1 MTHTGSFFFF
11 RCIFVPCVY
20 AIIDIETS
28 GGNPARD
35 KITEI
40 AVILH
45 DGNEVVRDYTT
56 LINPECR
63 IPYHISALTG
73 ITNEMVAN
81 APRFYEIAR
90 DLVEIT
96 HDAVFVAHN
105 VSFDYNFIRNEF
117 KRLGY
122 EYKRDQLCTVRLSRK
137 LLPGHRSYSL
147 GRLCEDLSIEVHG
160 RHRAYG
166 DALATATLFSLLLRK
181 EQDEGVRYI
190 TGGNALPKDVH
201 PSLDPQLLK
210 KLPEAPGVYYF
221 YNQQLE
227 LIYIGKSK
235 NIHSRV
241 MSHFSN
247 QSTGKAI
254 RMRADIADI
263 SYEITGSELI
273 ALLKESEEI
282 KKFKPLYNRT
292 QRRSLFRYGLY
303 SERNA
308 GGYIKF
314 SLRKTSETDTLPLL
328 SFTGKAEAT
337 TFLNRIIDQF
347 TLCQKLAGMYPSPG
361 PCFHHEIGACR
372 GACVGKEPPSS
383 YNLRAEKVLNT
394 YCFGFQNLLI
404 VDTGRSEAEKGVVK
418 IENGRYIGYGFF
430 SPEYAR
436 PDNQILHDCV
446 RTYSDNREVQ
456 QIIRQYLRNNQVD
469 KIIVF

>member
-1 MTHTGSFFFF
+1 VPPTGSFFCI
-11 RCIFVPCVY
+11 RCIFVPWVY

-45 DGNEVVRDYTT
+45 DGKEVVREFTT
-56 LINPECR
+56 LVNPECR
-63 IPYHISALTG
+63 IPYHITALTG

-96 HDAVFVAHN
+96 RDAVFVAHN
-105 VSFDYNFIRNEF
+105 VSFDYNFVRNEF
-117 KRLGY
+117 KQLGY
-122 EYKRDQLCTVRLSRK
+122 EFKRDQLCTVRLSRK

-147 GRLCEDLSIEVHG
+147 GRLCEDLNIEVRG

-166 DALATATLFSLLLRK
+166 DAMATATLFGLLLGK
-181 EQDEGVRYI
+181 EREADARYI
-190 TGGNALPKDVH
+190 TGAHTLPKDLH
-201 PSLDPQLLK
+201 PALDLQLLR

-221 YNQQLE
+221 YNKDLE

-235 NIHSRV
+235 NIRNRV

-247 QSTGKAI
+247 QTTGKAI

-263 SYEITGSELI
+263 SYEVTGSELI

-282 KKFKPLYNRT
+282 KKFRPLYNRT
-292 QRRSLFRYGLY
+292 QRRSLFRYGLF
-303 SERNA
+303 SNRNEA
-308 GGYIKF
+308 GYIVF
-314 SLRKTSETDTLPLL
+314 SLGKTSETDAQPLVC
-328 SFTGKAEAT
+328 FTGKAEAT
-337 TFLNRIIDQF
+337 EFMNRIIDRF
-347 TLCQKLAGMYPSPG
+347 GLCQKLAGMYPSPG
-361 PCFHHEIGACR
+361 PCFHHEIGACK
-372 GACVGKEPPSS
+372 GACVGKELPSS

-394 YCFGFQNLLI
+394 YRFGFDNLLI
-404 VDTGRSEAEKGVVK
+404 VDAGRSVEEKGVVK

-430 SPEYAR
+430 SPEFADT
-436 PDNQILHDCV
+436 DNRILHDCV
-446 RTYSDNREVQ
+446 MTYTDNREVQ

-469 KIIVF
+469 KIIAF